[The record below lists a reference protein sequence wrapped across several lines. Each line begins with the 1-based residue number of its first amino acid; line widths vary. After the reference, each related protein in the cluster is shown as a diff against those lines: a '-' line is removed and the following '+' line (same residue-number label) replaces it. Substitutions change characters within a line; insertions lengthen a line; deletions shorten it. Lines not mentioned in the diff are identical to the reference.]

1 LDILGGPGN
10 RRILEGDRGIRF
22 SRRIHSA
29 VITWSYLPLVK
40 PRFEIRR
47 SLRNGV
53 PDGLYWLLGALVL
66 LTLVTGCA
74 RRGPSGLPRL
84 EFPRDTLAITNET
97 QWVYGQDP
105 TTGKQV
111 HVVRDPPPTYSLRCF
126 VLSRTVKLFHAHAE
140 FAPFAPPLDESA
152 YRACIREVVKRS
164 PRRASEPGK
173 RVVIP
178 GYAGLYAFSEAWP
191 RLFQEESGA
200 AWESYVQR
208 GHWRMIFPFSRKH
221 QRREVLALAEGVRD
235 GRSPVV
241 HVVDFPGL
249 KINHALVLLEVVESR
264 GDYQFQ
270 VYDPNTP
277 GRPVELRF
285 DRSRGQFVL
294 GSVPYFIGGDVAVY
308 EVYCGWLK

>member
-1 LDILGGPGN
+1 MRSRVPGA
-10 RRILEGDRGIRF
+10 L
-22 SRRIHSA
+22 
-29 VITWSYLPLVK
+29 L
-40 PRFEIRR
+40 
-47 SLRNGV
+47 
-53 PDGLYWLLGALVL
+53 WLLGGFVL
-66 LTLVTGCA
+66 LALVTGCA
-74 RRGPSGLPRL
+74 RRGTSGLSRL
-84 EFPRDTLAITNET
+84 EYPRDTLAITNET

-105 TTGKQV
+105 VTGKQV

-140 FAPFAPPLDESA
+140 FAPSEPPLDEA
-152 YRACIREVVKRS
+152 GYRARIREVVGRS
-164 PRRASEPGK
+164 PRRASGPGK

-178 GYAGLYAFSEAWP
+178 GYEGLHVFSAAWP
-191 RLFQEESGA
+191 KLFQDESGA

-249 KINHALVLLEVVESR
+249 RINHALVLLAVVETG
-264 GDYQFQ
+264 GDYHFQ

-277 GRPVELRF
+277 GRTVELRF
-285 DRSRGQFVL
+285 DGRRAQFVL
-294 GSVPYFIGGDVAVY
+294 APVSYFIGGDVAVY
-308 EVYCGWLK
+308 EVYCSPLK